1 MLPMAIWDPSQ
12 IATQNINGK
21 SRGHED
27 CAYPETPVTMHTP
40 PVRPW
45 IGFASAVAISF
56 WVVPIS
62 SHYFSK
68 SDEHSQLSS
77 ALLPRARWYKDPLAA
92 AKLIWRPIQPP

>member
-1 MLPMAIWDPSQ
+1 
-12 IATQNINGK
+12 
-21 SRGHED
+21 
-27 CAYPETPVTMHTP
+27 MHAP

-77 ALLPRARWYKDPLAA
+77 ALLPRDRWYKDPLAA
-92 AKLIWRPIQPP
+92 AKLIWRPVQPP